1 MVKNT
6 YSIEEIPLERTNEF
20 FSLQMKYLID
30 DKIITDKE
38 DIEYFESEEYRGIIR
53 AHMAREIDKHHMVYI
68 LRNGK
73 RIGAAQFNTYQSKDG
88 ECFVLDFWVFP
99 PYRGNGTGHNAFY
112 ILEEYTK
119 KDGALYYR
127 INAEKEDSIKFW
139 KSLGFIEDG
148 FDEYDMPLFIKR

>member
-53 AHMAREIDKHHMVYI
+53 AHMAREIDKHHMVYT
-68 LRNGK
+68 
-73 RIGAAQFNTYQSKDG
+73 FS
-88 ECFVLDFWVFP
+88 
-99 PYRGNGTGHNAFY
+99 GTGRESGQLNS
-112 ILEEYTK
+112 ILTK
-119 KDGALYYR
+119 ARMESVSFLTSGFFLPIGEMELATML
-127 INAEKEDSIKFW
+127 SIYSRNIQK
-139 KSLGFIEDG
+139 KTEPSITE
-148 FDEYDMPLFIKR
+148 